1 MAGVVIY
8 AKSKPPETLFD
19 HTRAV
24 VGSALSLLEEY
35 GNRIKS
41 SWPESIADLSRL
53 LRIVATYHDL
63 GKNYTPFQN
72 VLRKSIK
79 IDPLAVS
86 SLDPHIPH
94 SFLSTSFFL
103 ADASDLGV
111 EDLYLKAL
119 LTRAI
124 AFHHHREI
132 MEKLVDPDNELLK
145 EVIKEDIQP
154 NYERLDFMKEL
165 GIILNRPG
173 FKGIKRVLSGTWDSY
188 WESVVRNNPEYQAA
202 YTLLAG
208 FLMKADHS
216 ASAHLP
222 AEFEP
227 FENTKNSILKYLAEK
242 KIDIS
247 SLWQMEILDSIRE
260 KNVILIASTG
270 MGKTELALLWNGD
283 EKLFYTLPLRTSV
296 NAMFGRML
304 SVFGDDG
311 RIGLLHSTASAY
323 LLKEIDESDKQAGE
337 MVGLI
342 DRAKQLSLPLSV
354 STADQLFTSTFK
366 YPGYE
371 KVYATL
377 SYSNVVIDELQAYN
391 PEIAAAILWG
401 LKEVTELGSKFC
413 LMTATLPGFYLDFVK
428 ENLRDF
434 VIERRFLPVSK
445 HRIELLN
452 DNIIGYCDSIVAS
465 WKEKGKVLVV
475 VNTVK
480 QAQKL
485 YEELKKRLKNESEN
499 NLMLL
504 HSGFIL
510 RDRSSKEKR
519 LLDKDNPFKGIVV
532 STQVVEAS
540 LDIDFPVLFTEI
552 APADSLIQR
561 MGRVERKIRE
571 GKLNLEKP
579 NVLIFWSDET
589 SGVGS
594 VYERSL
600 VSGTGKLLENY
611 SGKTVSEEDKQDI
624 VNALYYSDNAKKVK
638 EKFEKAIEMLKLG
651 ILRAKNR
658 DDAQKLFRDISSIEC
673 IPFTVYEREEDAIL
687 KLVETVESSKE
698 RVSRLRATTKLQGY
712 TLSVKRSRVP
722 DSKIVKL
729 IGSIAVINIPYDAGT
744 GIQYEEEESPFV

>member
-1 MAGVVIY
+1 MAGIVIY
-8 AKSKPPETLFD
+8 AKSKPPETLFV
-19 HTRAV
+19 HTKAV
-24 VGSALSLLEEY
+24 VDNALSLLDEY

-41 SWPESIADLSRL
+41 SWPKSLPDLNEL
-53 LRIVATYHDL
+53 LRIAAVYHDL

-72 VLRKSIK
+72 DLRKSIK

-94 SFLSTSFFL
+94 SFLSVAFFL
-103 ADASDLGV
+103 ADAKDLGV

-124 AFHHHREI
+124 AFHHHRDI
-132 MEKLVDPDNELLK
+132 MERLLDPDNKLLK
-145 EVIKEDIQP
+145 EAIKKDIQP
-154 NYERLDFMKEL
+154 NYERLAFMREL
-165 GIILNRPG
+165 GVILNKPG
-173 FKGIKRVLSGTWDSY
+173 FKGIKRILSSTWDSY
-188 WESVVRNNPEYQAA
+188 WESVVRNNPDYQRA
-202 YTLLAG
+202 YILLSG
-208 FLMKADHS
+208 LLMKTDHS
-216 ASAHLP
+216 VSAHLP
-222 AEFEP
+222 TEFGP
-227 FENTKNSILKYLAEK
+227 FANTKDSVLKYLSEK
-242 KIDIS
+242 KIDVS
-247 SLWQMEILDSIRE
+247 SLWQLEVLDSIRG

-270 MGKTELALLWNGD
+270 MGKTELALLWNED

-296 NAMFGRML
+296 NAMFSRMV

-323 LLKEIDESDKQAGE
+323 LLKEIEEREKQDAE
-337 MVGLI
+337 IVGLM
-342 DRAKQLSLPLSV
+342 DKARQLSLPLSV

-366 YPGYE
+366 FPGYE

-377 SYSNVVIDELQAYN
+377 SYSNIVIDELQAYN

-401 LKEVTELGSKFC
+401 LKEVTELGSRFC

-428 ENLRDF
+428 KNF
-434 VIERRFLPVSK
+434 PNTVIERRFLQVSK
-445 HRIELLN
+445 HRIEIVR
-452 DNIIGYCDSIVAS
+452 DSITEYCDSIIAS
-465 WKEKGKVLVV
+465 WMEKRRVLVV

-480 QAQKL
+480 RAQKL
-485 YEELKKRLKNESEN
+485 YEELKKRLNNESED

-510 RDRSSKEKR
+510 RDRSLKENR
-519 LLDKDNPFKGIVV
+519 LLDDDNPFTGIVV

-552 APADSLIQR
+552 APADSLVQR
-561 MGRVERKIRE
+561 MGRVERRIRE

-579 NVLIFWSDET
+579 NVHIFWSDET

-594 VYERSL
+594 VYERNL
-600 VSGTGKLLENY
+600 VSGTGELLEKY
-611 SGKTVSEEDKQDI
+611 SGRLLSEEDKQDI
-624 VNALYYSDNAKKVK
+624 VNTLYYSENAKKVK

-651 ILRAKNR
+651 ILKANNR

-673 IPFTVYEREEDAIL
+673 IPLAIYEREEDVIS
-687 KLVETVESSKE
+687 KLVEKVESSKE
-698 RVSRLRATTKLQGY
+698 RISRLRAATELQGY

-729 IGSIAVINIPYDAGT
+729 IGSTVVINIPYDAST
-744 GIQYEEEESPFV
+744 GIQYEKEESPFV